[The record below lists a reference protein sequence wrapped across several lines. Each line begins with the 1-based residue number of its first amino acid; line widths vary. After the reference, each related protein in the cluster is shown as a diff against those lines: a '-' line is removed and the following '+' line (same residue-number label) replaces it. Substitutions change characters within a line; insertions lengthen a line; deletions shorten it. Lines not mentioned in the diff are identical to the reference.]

1 MGEEDERWSRGL
13 EAYASQFG
21 IPESEVFGHLSGLV
35 GERMAL
41 EAIHAAAGAW
51 TDDVL
56 SLRDRSLIV
65 LAALATQGGVEERL
79 RPHVRWALEHG
90 ATPEEL
96 EAMTA
101 LLAVYIGYPRA
112 SVAAGVIRQ
121 ELGEL
126 AG

>member
-1 MGEEDERWSRGL
+1 MADADERWSRGL
-13 EAYASQFG
+13 AAYASQFG
-21 IPESEVFGHLSGLV
+21 IPKSEVFGHLSGLV
-35 GERMAL
+35 GERMAS
-41 EAIHAAAGAW
+41 EAIYAAAGAW

-65 LAALATQGGVEERL
+65 LAALATEGGVEERL

-90 ATPEEL
+90 ATAEEL

-101 LLAVYIGYPRA
+101 LLAVYIGYARA

-126 AG
+126 GG